1 MAEYASFA
9 YNATEAEKKVM
20 DLLQRYLWQ
29 TTNFTADYHAFSLMY
44 LGRVISTMIIA
55 VSLGIF
61 PNFFLEFG
69 NNQRRVSPKDLWQD
83 LYYLMYDVTL

>member
-1 MAEYASFA
+1 MPALHIMQQKQ
-9 YNATEAEKKVM
+9 KKGYGPTAKVSV
-20 DLLQRYLWQ
+20 
-29 TTNFTADYHAFSLMY
+29 TTNFPADYHAFSLMY
-44 LGRVISTMIIA
+44 LGWVISTMIIA

-83 LYYLMYDVTL
+83 LYCLMYDVTL